1 MRSLI
6 GRTTTGEVVAGVAQ
20 LVEQRIRNAKVGGSI
35 PLTGTMFFLVIQSI
49 TRLTPR
55 KSRHD
60 KIASPLG
67 GVFFL
72 FLHRN

>member
-1 MRSLI
+1 MKW
-6 GRTTTGEVVAGVAQ
+6 VAGVAQ

-67 GVFFL
+67 GVFFSL
-72 FLHRN
+72 SSPQLKSGKSPEKY